1 MKTIQL
7 PPVEAN
13 SFMAQKLNSMR
24 LLEKHNISYEVTP
37 FPDTMRDAE
46 EIAELLGVP
55 PYLVYKTLVVQPAE
69 GGKPLLALIAAHRTL
84 DLKALATASGH
95 KKVSMAAHKDAESLT
110 GLKVGGISALAL
122 THKNWPVY
130 LDQPATEY
138 EQILVSAGQRGLDL
152 RVPTRALIQVL
163 NAKVADISTE

>member
-1 MKTIQL
+1 
-7 PPVEAN
+7 
-13 SFMAQKLNSMR
+13 MAQKLNSMR
-24 LLEKHNISYEVTP
+24 LLEKHNIPYEVTP

-46 EIAELLGVP
+46 EIAALLGEAP
-55 PYLVYKTLVVQPAE
+55 SRVYKTLVVQPVE

-84 DLKALATASGH
+84 DLKALAAVSGH

-130 LDQPATEY
+130 LDQPATEH

-152 RVPTRALIQVL
+152 RVPTLALIQVL